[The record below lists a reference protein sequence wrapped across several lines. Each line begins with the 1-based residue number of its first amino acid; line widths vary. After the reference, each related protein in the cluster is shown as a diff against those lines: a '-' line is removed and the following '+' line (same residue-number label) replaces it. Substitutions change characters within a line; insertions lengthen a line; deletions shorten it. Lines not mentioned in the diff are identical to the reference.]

1 MNLDKLSEIIQSG
14 PSFRAKQI
22 NKLLYQD
29 IISSW
34 QEASVLPKDL
44 RTKLETE
51 CPLEIN
57 AQELALKDSSVKVV
71 ITLEDKQRVEA
82 VLIKNLDKRN
92 TVCVSSQIGCAL
104 GCKFCATGQMGFIR
118 NLSAREIV
126 EQVLY
131 FARSLKEKNEKV
143 DNIVFMGM
151 GEPFLNI
158 DNVFRAIEIL
168 NSEDKFNI
176 GARKIS
182 ISTVGIKKGIDR
194 LVKSKLQVN
203 LAISLHAPNDKLRSH
218 LMPINKKQSIKE
230 LLEIVDSYIEQTGRQ
245 VMFEYVMIKG
255 VNDNIKFAN
264 ELVEILHKKL
274 YMLNLIRY
282 NDSGVFQSSEEKQI
296 QAFKRVIEKSGIR
309 TTLRSSFGNEGQA
322 ACGQLATKR

>member
-1 MNLDKLSEIIQSG
+1 MNLDKLQDILAKE
-14 PSFRAKQI
+14 PAFRLKQI

-29 IISSW
+29 LISSW

-44 RTKLETE
+44 RSTLEE
-51 CPLEIN
+51 FCPLDIQ
-57 AQELALKDSSVKVV
+57 AKTLSLKDKSLKALIS
-71 ITLEDKQRVEA
+71 LEDGQKVET
-82 VLIKNLDKRN
+82 VLIKNLDTRN

-118 NLSAREIV
+118 NLSAKEII

-131 FARSLKEKNEKV
+131 FARELKEKNEKV

-158 DNVFRAIEIL
+158 DNVFRSIEIL

-182 ISTVGIKKGIDR
+182 ISTVGIKKGIEK
-194 LVKSKLQVN
+194 LVKSQLQVN
-203 LAISLHAPNDKLRSH
+203 LAISLHAPSDELRSH
-218 LMPINKKQSIKE
+218 LMPINRKQNLKE
-230 LLEIVDSYIEQTGRQ
+230 LFEIVDLYIEKTGRQ

-255 VNDNIKFAN
+255 VNDSIKLAH
-264 ELVEILHKKL
+264 ELADIMSKKL

-282 NDSGVFQSSEEKQI
+282 NDSGVFQSSEEKHI
-296 QAFKRVIEKSGIR
+296 QSFKKVLEKKGVR
-309 TTLRSSFGNEGQA
+309 TTLRNSFGAQGQA
-322 ACGQLATKR
+322 ACGQLAIKK

>member
-1 MNLDKLSEIIQSG
+1 MNLDKLTEILQSSPG
-14 PSFRAKQI
+14 FRVKQI

-29 IISSW
+29 FISSW

-44 RTKLETE
+44 RAELEKQ

-57 AQELALKDSSVKVV
+57 AQEVSLKDASVKAV
-71 ITLEDKQRVEA
+71 ITLEDKQKVEA
-82 VLIKNLDKRN
+82 VLIKNSDQRN

-118 NLSAREIV
+118 NLSAKEIV

-131 FARSLKEKNEKV
+131 FSRNLKEKNQKV

-176 GARKIS
+176 GARKMS

-194 LVKSKLQVN
+194 LIKSNLQVN

-230 LLEIVDSYIEQTGRQ
+230 LLEVVDSYIEKTGRQ

-264 ELVEILHKKL
+264 ELADILHKKL

-296 QAFKRVIEKSGIR
+296 QAFKRTLEKRGIR

-322 ACGQLATKR
+322 ACGQLAVKK

>member
-14 PSFRAKQI
+14 PSFRVKQI

-29 IISSW
+29 LISSW

-44 RTKLETE
+44 RAKLEKE
-51 CPLEIN
+51 CPLNIN
-57 AQELALKDSSVKVV
+57 AQEVVLKDASIKVV
-71 ITLEDKQRVEA
+71 ITLEDKQKVET
-82 VLIKNLDKRN
+82 VLIKNYDKRN
-92 TVCVSSQIGCAL
+92 TVCVSSQIGCAM

-118 NLSAREIV
+118 NLSAKEIV
-126 EQVLY
+126 EQILY

-176 GARKIS
+176 GARKMS
-182 ISTVGIKKGIDR
+182 ISSVGIKKGIDR
-194 LVKSKLQVN
+194 LIKSKLQVN

-218 LMPINKKQSIKE
+218 LMPINKKQNINE
-230 LLEIVDSYIEQTGRQ
+230 LLELVDSYIEKTGRQ

-255 VNDNIKFAN
+255 VNDSIKLAK
-264 ELVEILHKKL
+264 ELADILHNKL

-282 NDSGVFQSSEEKQI
+282 NDSGVFQRSEEKQI
-296 QAFKRVIEKSGIR
+296 QAFKRVLEKRGIK

-322 ACGQLATKR
+322 ACGQLAVKK

>member
-1 MNLDKLSEIIQSG
+1 MNLNKLLEITQSG
-14 PSFRAKQI
+14 PSFRIKQI

-29 IISSW
+29 FISSW

-44 RTKLETE
+44 RAKLEVE
-51 CPLEIN
+51 CPLDIN
-57 AQELALKDSSVKVV
+57 AQEVALKDGSVKAV
-71 ITLEDKQRVEA
+71 ITLEDKQKVEA

-118 NLSAREIV
+118 NLSAKEIV

-131 FARSLKEKNEKV
+131 FARELKEKNEKV

-158 DNVFRAIEIL
+158 DNVFRAIEML

-176 GARKIS
+176 GARKMS

-194 LVKSKLQVN
+194 LIKSKLQVN

-230 LLEIVDSYIEQTGRQ
+230 LLELVDSYIEQTGRQ

-264 ELVEILHKKL
+264 ELVDILHKKL

-282 NDSGVFQSSEEKQI
+282 NDSGVFQASEEKQI
-296 QAFKRVIEKSGIR
+296 QAFKRVLEKSGIR

-322 ACGQLATKR
+322 ACGQLAVKK

>member
-1 MNLDKLSEIIQSG
+1 MNLDKLTELLQAS
-14 PSFRAKQI
+14 PSFRIKQI
-22 NKLLYQD
+22 NKLIYQD
-29 IISSW
+29 FISSW

-44 RTKLETE
+44 RAKLEDS
-51 CPLEIN
+51 CSLQIN
-57 AQELALKDSSVKVV
+57 AQEVVLKDASVKAV
-71 ITLEDKQRVEA
+71 ITLEDKQKVEA
-82 VLIKNLDKRN
+82 VLIKNLNKRN

-118 NLSAREIV
+118 NLSAKEIV

-131 FARSLKEKNEKV
+131 FARKLKEKNEKV

-158 DNVFRAIEIL
+158 DNVFRAIEML

-182 ISTVGIKKGIDR
+182 ISTVGIRKGIEKMI
-194 LVKSKLQVN
+194 KSKLQVN
-203 LAISLHAPNDKLRSH
+203 LAVSLHAPNDKLRSH

-230 LLEIVDSYIEQTGRQ
+230 LLELVDSYIELTGRQ
-245 VMFEYVMIKG
+245 VMFEYVVIKG
-255 VNDNIKFAN
+255 VNDSIKLAN
-264 ELVEILHKKL
+264 ELADILNKKL

-282 NDSGVFQSSEEKQI
+282 NDSGVFKSSEEKQI
-296 QAFKRVIEKSGIR
+296 QNFKRVLEKRGIR

-322 ACGQLATKR
+322 ACGQLAVKR